1 MIAEQAKIRHLTPS
15 AYVRQIITLGLSIST
30 SASTQDDNTLSTC
43 APASIQVAGHS
54 EREWNKLLAW
64 ILETRF
70 LMRSLIKQ
78 FLEPEEENQPSVLDM
93 AKTEAEKYVDQ
104 FLKNR
109 TGNQ

>member
-1 MIAEQAKIRHLTPS
+1 MIAEQAKIRQLTPS
-15 AYVRQIITLGLSIST
+15 AYVRQIITLGLST
-30 SASTQDDNTLSTC
+30 STQDDTLTTC
-43 APASIQVAGHS
+43 PPTSIQAVGHS

-78 FLEPEEENQPSVLDM
+78 FLEPEEENQTSVLHM

-109 TGNQ
+109 NGKQ